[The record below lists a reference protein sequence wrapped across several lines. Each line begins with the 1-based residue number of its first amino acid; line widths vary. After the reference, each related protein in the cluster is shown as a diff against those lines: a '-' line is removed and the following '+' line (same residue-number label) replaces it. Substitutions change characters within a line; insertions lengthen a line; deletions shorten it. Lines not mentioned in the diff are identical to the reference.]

1 MFLKTLLLM
10 TYIVTKTTG
19 FSLTDYGVGSRRLL
33 GAGFVTETVKNLLQC
48 RSLCQRNSLCRSL
61 NYNPKTRECTE
72 NFKDATTSGATLDST
87 VRDVIYEEKQ
97 SFPKVGSNCYVC
109 LFIFVFIC
117 LFVCLFVLWL
127 IYLFIY
133 YFLFFYCKLEELFS
147 SIFICFHKRRN

>member
-1 MFLKTLLLM
+1 MFLKTVLLM

-61 NYNPKTRECTE
+61 NYNPKTRACTA
-72 NFKDATTSGATLDST
+72 NFKDAMTSGATLDST

-97 SFPKVGSNCYVC
+97 AWPQVGSNLNNTTHLKV
-109 LFIFVFIC
+109 
-117 LFVCLFVLWL
+117 
-127 IYLFIY
+127 
-133 YFLFFYCKLEELFS
+133 
-147 SIFICFHKRRN
+147 